1 MNCPACDHENIPGAD
16 QCEECLQPLVDV
28 EIPFVASQV
37 EQRILEDPVSSL
49 GPAEPVCVEA
59 DQSLAS
65 ALQLMQQRQTGCLLV
80 MQGGQLVGI
89 FTERDAVM
97 KVGAD
102 VSRLAESPIRDL
114 MTPDPETIDA
124 TASVAFAL
132 HKMDLGGYRHLPVM
146 DADDLPAGVI
156 SVRDILR
163 FLTEEY
169 ATSTS

>member
-1 MNCPACDHENIPGAD
+1 MNCPACGHENIPGAD

-28 EIPFVASQV
+28 DAPFVTSQV
-37 EQRILEDPVSSL
+37 EQRILENPVSSL

-59 DQSLAS
+59 EGSLSS

-80 MQGGQLVGI
+80 MQDGQLVGI

-102 VSRLAESPIRDL
+102 VFRLAEAPIRDL

-146 DADDLPAGVI
+146 DADDHPTGVI